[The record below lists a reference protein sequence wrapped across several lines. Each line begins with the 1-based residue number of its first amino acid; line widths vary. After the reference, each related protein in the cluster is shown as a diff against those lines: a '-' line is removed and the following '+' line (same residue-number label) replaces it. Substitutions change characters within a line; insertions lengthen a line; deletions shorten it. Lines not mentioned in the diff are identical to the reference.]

1 MIADS
6 YSCVT
11 VTFSRTHMV
20 VMHLGLLTVLLLSV
34 CVHALSCVCNCG
46 SNARVL
52 HQTLRPLRSPR
63 IAAHGTSR
71 TLRLPYLASSEEAR
85 SDAAVVEEA
94 NAKDAD
100 SSDAATAPSGISSA
114 MISFIKAYKREL
126 SPLLPPACRFYP
138 TCSEYAMESIQ
149 DFGPQKG
156 FILMVCRT
164 LVSCFLH
171 AHMM

>member
-1 MIADS
+1 
-6 YSCVT
+6 
-11 VTFSRTHMV
+11 
-20 VMHLGLLTVLLLSV
+20 MHLGLLTVLALLSL
-34 CVHALSCVCNCG
+34 CVSALSCVCNCG
-46 SNARVL
+46 STARGL
-52 HQTLRPLRSPR
+52 HYATLRPLRSR

-85 SDAAVVEEA
+85 SDAAVLEEA

-100 SSDAATAPSGISSA
+100 SSDAATTPDGVSSA

-156 FILMVCRT
+156 FILMVWRLLRCTPFGGYGYDPPTWPPPQWSAGIHRK
-164 LVSCFLH
+164 
-171 AHMM
+171 